1 MLVVG
6 EGVPGLGGQEAGPVG
21 QLGVESVTSMPP
33 PLVVMILLP
42 LKENTPAVPNDP
54 AGRPR

>member
-1 MLVVG
+1 
-6 EGVPGLGGQEAGPVG
+6 
-21 QLGVESVTSMPP
+21 MPP

-42 LKENTPAVPNDP
+42 LNENTRGRPKEP